1 MTIRELILQ
10 LNAVPEERRDEDVRI
25 YVQGTISGFLKI
37 EGFKL
42 DKEKLKLSSGWVWA
56 TRWVKIKEY
65 KVLAFTLTYA
75 CNLLLP
81 NGIALGRQTKLGYG
95 WQTQRSK
102 KAG

>member
-42 DKEKLKLSSGWVWA
+42 DKDVSREEKRRLNVIESVYS
-56 TRWVKIKEY
+56 
-65 KVLAFTLTYA
+65 
-75 CNLLLP
+75 
-81 NGIALGRQTKLGYG
+81 
-95 WQTQRSK
+95 WQENTI
-102 KAG
+102 